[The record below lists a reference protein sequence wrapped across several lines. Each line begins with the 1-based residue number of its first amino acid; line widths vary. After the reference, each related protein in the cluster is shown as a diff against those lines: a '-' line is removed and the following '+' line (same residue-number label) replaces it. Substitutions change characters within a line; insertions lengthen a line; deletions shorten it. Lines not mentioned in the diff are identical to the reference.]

1 MELLIGQP
9 QLLLLVLQREV
20 LPAELDVLQGLDFG
34 LLLQLHHFVHQEL
47 GQTLVTLLHCSEE
60 THTDTH
66 TRVTSC
72 ASTSEQ
78 RNRIALRADS
88 YESQIQT

>member
-1 MELLIGQP
+1 MICQATTCIFTLLEGIELLIGQP

-60 THTDTH
+60 THTDTR
-66 TRVTSC
+66 TRYILCVY
-72 ASTSEQ
+72 
-78 RNRIALRADS
+78 I
-88 YESQIQT
+88 